1 MRNHLRADRKMAS
14 LLRAGTHLRIPSR
27 ETTMRHAATVTSV
40 VTRAAAS
47 ILFAGAAATTATADT
62 TGAALP
68 STLTAPKVYVFPLT
82 GQMGTDISPQ
92 LFDIIVEDIKKQKPD
107 IVVMQLKSADKD
119 RNDYLQNDD
128 KMEFGMPQVEQY
140 RDMVKKVH
148 EELPK
153 IPQIMWVEDSV
164 GFATLIALGWP
175 DLYMKSDARM
185 SGLQGVAAM
194 AQGWQD
200 PDVAAKMLAAWTG
213 IGKGILQ
220 QGGYRLE
227 LGDAMIFPEQTLSV
241 NFDGRKVTWLL
252 DTAGVWIVDSSKEV
266 TAHFDATLAEDTGL
280 ADGIADSLD
289 DLMFLLGY
297 REFTQVESGP
307 KLAKQYVEDW
317 RRSMDRCVEW
327 MADAKDVDSTVAG
340 LGKAKTLYEKV
351 LAAMKQF
358 PALELRLGRM
368 GIPSKGQLEIEIDNI
383 KKEIQRARE
392 AEKGNR
398 GGGSGSGSTGRGL
411 GGGGGL
417 GGGKRGS

>member
-1 MRNHLRADRKMAS
+1 
-14 LLRAGTHLRIPSR
+14 
-27 ETTMRHAATVTSV
+27 MRHAATATSV

-47 ILFAGAAATTATADT
+47 ILFAAAAATTATADT

-252 DTAGVWIVDSSKEV
+252 DTSGVWIVDSNKEV
-266 TAHFDATLAEDTGL
+266 TAQFDATLAEDTGL

-358 PALELRLGRM
+358 PALELRLARM
-368 GIPSKGQLEIEIDNI
+368 GIPGKGQLEIEIDNI

-398 GGGSGSGSTGRGL
+398 GGGGSGSTGRGL

>member
-1 MRNHLRADRKMAS
+1 
-14 LLRAGTHLRIPSR
+14 
-27 ETTMRHAATVTSV
+27 MRHAASAKSV
-40 VTRAAAS
+40 VTRAIAS
-47 ILFAGAAATTATADT
+47 IMFAGVTATSVMADT

-128 KMEFGMPQVEQY
+128 RMEFGMPQVEQY

-185 SGLQGVAAM
+185 SGLQGVAAI

-241 NFDGRKVTWLL
+241 NFDGRKVSWLL
-252 DTAGVWIVDSSKEV
+252 DTSGVWIVDSNKEV

-317 RRSMDRCVEW
+317 RRAMDRCVEW
-327 MADAKDVDSTVAG
+327 MADAKDVDASVAG

-358 PALELRLGRM
+358 PALELRLARM
-368 GIPSKGQLEIEIDNI
+368 GIPGKAQLEVEIDNI

-398 GGGSGSGSTGRGL
+398 GGGGGSGSTGRGL
-411 GGGGGL
+411 GGGGL